1 VEQLTMARKKDVFP
15 HELIGEEI
23 EVIDSKNKSN
33 IGIRGK
39 IADETK
45 ETLRVHQNDGR
56 EVVLM
61 KNVITIK
68 LVKSGKVISGEII
81 AKRPEERLK
90 G

>member
-1 VEQLTMARKKDVFP
+1 MARKKDVFP